1 MAKRHPAK
9 KMLRLEKNLLYFLF
23 FPLNQRSLIL
33 NYEAI
38 MITIQVGIS
47 ASIPSKSLGYSDL
60 SGTEA
65 L

>member
-1 MAKRHPAK
+1 
-9 KMLRLEKNLLYFLF
+9 MLRLEKNLLYFLF